1 MACESKSISVCAG
14 AGATLPFLDALKLEF
29 AMAKL
34 HSIRK
39 LINITPGLVAI
50 NKFVINKY
58 PEMKTKSKG
67 NTHEAMGARRC
78 RPPRKKQEERKK
90 KGGVKRRYN

>member
-1 MACESKSISVCAG
+1 
-14 AGATLPFLDALKLEF
+14 
-29 AMAKL
+29 MAKL

-39 LINITPGLVAI
+39 LINLTLGLVAI

-67 NTHEAMGARRC
+67 NTCEAMGARRC
-78 RPPRKKQEERKK
+78 RPEEAGRGRK
-90 KGGVKRRYN
+90 KGGVKSGDTINTDPRYYSVLPCIFGILSLPQTS

>member
-1 MACESKSISVCAG
+1 LA
-14 AGATLPFLDALKLEF
+14 FLDALKLEF

-67 NTHEAMGARRC
+67 NTYEAMG
-78 RPPRKKQEERKK
+78 KKMPSEVVQEEGEK
-90 KGGVKRRYN
+90 KGG